1 MASSCTPATSWERG
15 TTDPSS
21 ACRARTATS
30 LRPSFTRRGS
40 EVQTELDVFRQLCHP
55 NIVVADGVVTS
66 HMEVGLLLEKGCG
79 NFGKYLRGLPLR
91 EPLDPK
97 KVFQRWQLSSQLAQ
111 GLRHVHSRGLVH
123 GDPKPSNA
131 IVFEAPLAAKWSDFG
146 LSHKIGEKVLSENVY
161 TAVYRAPELVSGK
174 VVRLKQSADAF
185 AFGCVLFSSCC
196 VGSSAHLFPEVSLLG
211 NQQFVQSRV
220 GVSVPR
226 DPIAQQ
232 AIKAL
237 VRDEADRASI
247 ADFLSVASRRLAS
260 A

>member
-15 TTDPSS
+15 TTVVSAQSS
-21 ACRARTATS
+21 DGNEFAAKFYKAGQC
-30 LRPSFTRRGS
+30 

-55 NIVVADGVVTS
+55 NIVVAYGVVTS

-146 LSHKIGEKVLSENVY
+146 THEDAPCALRLAGADHGTWCRGTKLLRFFEGWSAGVYCDPGQHNALLGVRIGE
-161 TAVYRAPELVSGK
+161 AQHPGP
-174 VVRLKQSADAF
+174 SAW
-185 AFGCVLFSSCC
+185 
-196 VGSSAHLFPEVSLLG
+196 GSYARS
-211 NQQFVQSRV
+211 
-220 GVSVPR
+220 
-226 DPIAQQ
+226 
-232 AIKAL
+232 
-237 VRDEADRASI
+237 
-247 ADFLSVASRRLAS
+247 AS
-260 A
+260 AS

>member
-1 MASSCTPATSWERG
+1 MGWRRHAHQQPPGKGELRIRRQRAELGRQRVCGQVLQGRAVRG
-15 TTDPSS
+15 TD
-21 ACRARTATS
+21 RARCLPPRRCWDGTA
-30 LRPSFTRRGS
+30 
-40 EVQTELDVFRQLCHP
+40 
-55 NIVVADGVVTS
+55 
-66 HMEVGLLLEKGCG
+66 GLLLERGCG

>member
-1 MASSCTPATSWERG
+1 MHTSNLLGKGNYGSVVSVQSSDGNEFAAKFYKAGQC
-15 TTDPSS
+15 
-21 ACRARTATS
+21 
-30 LRPSFTRRGS
+30 
-40 EVQTELDVFRQLCHP
+40 EVQTGLDVFRQLCHP
-55 NIVVADGVVTS
+55 NIVVAYGVVTS

-161 TAVYRAPELVSGK
+161 IAVYRAPELVSGK

-211 NQQFVQSRV
+211 NQQFVRRVWVYPCHAIPLPNRRSRLSL
-220 GVSVPR
+220 GMKPTE
-226 DPIAQQ
+226 Q
-232 AIKAL
+232 A
-237 VRDEADRASI
+237 
-247 ADFLSVASRRLAS
+247 
-260 A
+260 